1 MSNVIVWR
9 KTYETFRKVVIAGR
23 LLRVTGRIE
32 REGQVTHLVAER
44 VEDISPMISALA
56 RPVMI
61 DGGNV
66 RAGEMRQATS
76 SGARSSARHPRE
88 QAKKLFQS
96 RDFH

>member
-9 KTYETFRKVVIAGR
+9 KTYETFRKEVIAGR

-44 VEDISPMISALA
+44 VEDISPMLSTLA

-61 DGGNV
+61 DGDDG
-66 RAGEMRQATS
+66 RMGKMRCST
-76 SGARSSARHPRE
+76 GGGVRSSARHPRE
-88 QAKKLFQS
+88 QVKKLFPS

>member
-1 MSNVIVWR
+1 M
-9 KTYETFRKVVIAGR
+9 T
-23 LLRVTGRIE
+23 IE

-44 VEDISPMISALA
+44 VEDISPMLSTLA

-61 DGGNV
+61 DGNDG
-66 RAGEMRQATS
+66 RAGEMGHATN

-88 QAKKLFQS
+88 QAKKLFPS